1 MFLTTIFCVLIC
13 NIVDNTSASLSSL
26 QGVVT
31 STQAL
36 RCQGP
41 SLTPNLAN
49 YCRADL
55 ISHVTNWPAELL
67 EKQVSYHKI
76 VNKITSLPLGVP
88 TNAKIVKNAWNT

>member
-1 MFLTTIFCVLIC
+1 MV
-13 NIVDNTSASLSSL
+13 A
-26 QGVVT
+26 

-55 ISHVTNWPAELL
+55 IAHVTNWPAELL
-67 EKQVSYHKI
+67 EKQVSYELMTKDL
-76 VNKITSLPLGVP
+76 KTS
-88 TNAKIVKNAWNT
+88 